1 MASNSERLAVI
12 ANETAEIAAKFEEL
26 ERLRE
31 QVRRAELAL
40 TQRSPTKRSEDHF
53 VSLH

>member
-1 MASNSERLAVI
+1 MASNYERLALI
-12 ANETAEIAAKFEEL
+12 ANEAAEIAAKFEEL

-31 QVRRAELAL
+31 QVRRAELTL
-40 TQRSPTKRSEDHF
+40 TQPSSTKRSEDNF

>member
-1 MASNSERLAVI
+1 MVSNYERLARI
-12 ANETAEIAAKFEEL
+12 ANETAEIAAKLEEL

-40 TQRSPTKRSEDHF
+40 TQPLLTTRSEDHF